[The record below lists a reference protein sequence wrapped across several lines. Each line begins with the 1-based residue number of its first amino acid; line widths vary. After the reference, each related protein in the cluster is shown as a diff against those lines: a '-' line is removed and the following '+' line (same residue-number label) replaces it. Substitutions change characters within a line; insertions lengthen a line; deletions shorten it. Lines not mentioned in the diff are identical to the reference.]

1 MGYFEFLLL
10 IHIAGAIIGFG
21 PTYAFSVLG
30 PVSAKLEPPQRI
42 GILKGMI
49 AISRRLVIP
58 VSAFF
63 QPVSGVLLIFESG
76 RNQNFFEH
84 EWLWIS
90 ILLYVITFYLAVLVQ
105 RPNVERI
112 VALAEGGAAGT
123 EEFQGRVSRA
133 RKLGPVITVSLTIIV
148 FLMITKPGAPEGFF

>member
-21 PTYAFSVLG
+21 PAFAFGVLG

-49 AISRRLVIP
+49 AISRRLIIP
-58 VSAFF
+58 VAAFF

-76 RNQNFFEH
+76 RNENFFEH

-90 ILLYVITFYLAVLVQ
+90 ILLYVVTFYLAVLVQ

-112 VALAEGGAAGT
+112 VTLAEEGEAGT
-123 EEFQGRVSRA
+123 EEFQGRVRKA
-133 RKLGPVITVSLTIIV
+133 QKLGPVIILSLTIIV

>member
-1 MGYFEFLLL
+1 MGYFELLLL

-21 PTYAFSVLG
+21 PAFAFMVLG
-30 PVSAKLEPPQRI
+30 PVAAKLEPPQRI

-49 AISRRLVIP
+49 AISHRLIIP

-63 QPVSGVLLIFESG
+63 QPVSGVLLIFESR
-76 RNQNFFEH
+76 RNESFFEH

-90 ILLYVITFYLAVLVQ
+90 ILLYIIMFYVAVFVQ

-112 VALAEGGAAGT
+112 VALAEGGQAGSD
-123 EEFQGRVSRA
+123 EFQERVGRA
-133 RKLGPVITVSLTIIV
+133 QKLGPIITLALAIIV